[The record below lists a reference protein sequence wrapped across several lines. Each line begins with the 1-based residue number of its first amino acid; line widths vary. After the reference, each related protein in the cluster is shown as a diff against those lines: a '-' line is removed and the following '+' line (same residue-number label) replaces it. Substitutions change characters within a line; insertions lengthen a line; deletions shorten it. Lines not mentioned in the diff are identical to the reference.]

1 MYPDA
6 ILKAWRQIVSP
17 PFRRILWRSLA
28 LTLAL
33 IVLVWLALTRGVA
46 MLMERYALL
55 VDYPLIDSFA
65 LVFAGIGIFI
75 ALAFL
80 IPPISALVA
89 GYFLDDAAEMVEG
102 AHYPADPPGRPLS
115 FGRSI
120 LYGLRFAGLSL
131 MVNAIALVLL
141 FVPGINLLAFFGANA
156 YLLGREYFELAAG
169 RFQPM
174 AEAAAMRQRN
184 RGTVLLAGLV
194 LAGFVAVPVINLM
207 TPLFGVAYMVHV
219 HKKLAAR
226 EARAVA
232 AAAVRGG

>member
-6 ILKAWRQIVSP
+6 ILKAWRQIISP

-33 IVLVWLALTRGVA
+33 IFLVWLALTRGVA
-46 MLMERYALL
+46 LLMDRYALL

-89 GYFLDDAAEMVEG
+89 GYFLDDAAEMVERM
-102 AHYPADPPGRPLS
+102 HYPADPPGRPLS
-115 FGRSI
+115 FGKSI

-141 FVPGINLLAFFGANA
+141 FVPGVNLVAFFGANA

-174 AEAAAMRQRN
+174 EDTYRYPAATDWAFTISCLRSARM
-184 RGTVLLAGLV
+184 
-194 LAGFVAVPVINLM
+194 
-207 TPLFGVAYMVHV
+207 PLETTRPMPIPMVFSFF
-219 HKKLAAR
+219 R
-226 EARAVA
+226 EKFDRP
-232 AAAVRGG
+232 